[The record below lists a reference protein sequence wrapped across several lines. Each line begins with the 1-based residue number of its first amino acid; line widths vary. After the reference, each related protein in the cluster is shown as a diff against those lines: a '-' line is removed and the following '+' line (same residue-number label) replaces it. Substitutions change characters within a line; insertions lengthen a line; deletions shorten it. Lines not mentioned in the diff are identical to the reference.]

1 MDMAV
6 ITDME
11 DIMENRA
18 KNNTD
23 TLELLDI
30 TIILDDMWRGFKK
43 FFWLCL
49 LLIIAF
55 SVLFF
60 MRARSSYSPRYE
72 AYSSFVVQAKTAF
85 NYGSSYDGT
94 VAQQLSRTFPYIIT
108 SDVLNEVVAESLGMD
123 SVPASITADAMEDT
137 ALFTIRVRAA
147 KPQLAYDVLQAV
159 IENYPSVAEYII
171 GDTELTMIDESGV
184 PQSPVNEPAFMEEA
198 GQGTITGIVLSLVF
212 LLVYAVTRRTVR
224 REKDLASKV
233 SLEFLGGIPQVQFK
247 KRRKKKQQLILLDG
261 KERIPVLGE
270 SLRTIRA
277 RVLKEIG
284 DSSIKKIL
292 ITSAAA
298 GEGKTTFAV
307 NFAISLA
314 RKGKKVILVD
324 MDLRNPSVARTM
336 DLKVGKEGIDTLLQ
350 KEIEIMPSALDD
362 MLLSYEDM
370 NLKVLPG
377 IKSVKEPTKLLATK
391 SMGTILDLLAE
402 QADYVVIDTPPC
414 GVMSDASIIAKD
426 ADSAIMVVRQ
436 DYTRIDRV
444 LFGIENVVDTGVN
457 LLGYILNGTEIGI
470 TSYGYGYGYNY
481 GYGYGYG
488 YGHRHKHAYG
498 ERKSDE
504 K

>member
-43 FFWLCL
+43 FFWMCL
-49 LLIIAF
+49 LVIIVC

-60 MRARSSYSPRYE
+60 MRARASYSPRYE

-85 NYGSSYDGT
+85 NYGSSYDDT

-147 KPQLAYDVLQAV
+147 NPQLAYDVLQAV
-159 IENYPSVAEYII
+159 IENYPDVAEYII
-171 GDTELTMIDESGV
+171 GDTELTMVDESGV
-184 PQSPVNEPAFMEEA
+184 PQNPVNEPAFMEEA
-198 GQGTITGIVLSLVF
+198 AKGAITGIALSLIF
-212 LLVYAVTRRTVR
+212 LLMYAVTRRTVR
-224 REKDLASKV
+224 REEDLTSKV

-261 KERIPVLGE
+261 KERILVLGE

-350 KEIEIMPSALDD
+350 KEIAIMSSAIDD